1 MAARKASTSRTGS
14 RSATF
19 PGYSRK
25 GMTWWRGIAKNNNR
39 DWFTEHKPT
48 FETEVKGAT
57 EALAAGV
64 AAKMAAFAPAYVPP
78 DPTKAVMRIYRDTRF
93 SKDKSP
99 YKTEL
104 GVKFGRLL
112 KGGLPGGPQDC
123 AGFWFSVGAK
133 GVDVVGG
140 AYTPGGPQL
149 KNLRAWI
156 DEHHVALG
164 RILKRKALRDAMGE
178 LQGEQLVRVPR
189 GYDAEHPAADLLRH
203 KQLYL
208 HAHLPAKLL
217 ATPDLQ
223 KEIVRRFKLMAPFVD
238 ALNDALGV
246 A

>member
-1 MAARKASTSRTGS
+1 MAAHAKASP
-14 RSATF
+14 F

-39 DWFTEHKPT
+39 DWFMAQKPVY
-48 FETEVKGAT
+48 EAEVKTAT

-64 AAKMAAFAPAYVPP
+64 AAKVAAFAPAYAPA
-78 DPTKAVMRIYRDTRF
+78 DPKKAVMRIYRDVRF

-104 GVKFGRLL
+104 GAKFGHT
-112 KGGLPGGPQDC
+112 LPSGQAGGPSDC

-140 AYTPGGPQL
+140 AYAPGGPQL
-149 KNLRAWI
+149 KSLRAWL
-156 DEHHVALG
+156 DENHAALG
-164 RILKRKALRDAMGE
+164 KLLGRKPLRDAMGE

-189 GYDAEHPAADLLRH
+189 GYDAEHVAADLLRR

-208 HAHLPAKLL
+208 QAHLPAKLL
-217 ATPDLQ
+217 TTPDLQ
-223 KEIVRRFKLMAPFVD
+223 KEIVKRFKLMLPFVE
-238 ALNDALGV
+238 ALNEALGR
-246 A
+246 